1 MRVYSKPQLTMSEI
15 VNEKT
20 LASLG
25 EWLESADGYEY
36 KDAGITT
43 YIIQS

>member
-1 MRVYSKPQLTMSEI
+1 MRLYQKPQLTISEI
-15 VNEKT
+15 VNEKN

-25 EWLESADGYEY
+25 EWLESSDGHAY